1 MPTVTFNQ
9 RGTLYPCD
17 LISRLLKDRIIIISS
32 EIDRE
37 ITALV
42 ISQLLYLQAE
52 DSKKPISLYVNS
64 PGGSVT
70 DGLAIIDTMNILTCP
85 IETYCIG
92 SCASMGAM
100 ICTSGT
106 KGKRYILQ
114 HSRMM
119 LHSVSCG
126 TDGNINE
133 LKLQIKEAD
142 NLNNILLSILQK
154 TTNKTRKQLEKDTIN
169 DYYLSAKEAIQYG
182 LVDEIITSLNSKK
195 SKSNK

>member
-1 MPTVTFNQ
+1 
-9 RGTLYPCD
+9 
-17 LISRLLKDRIIIISS
+17 
-32 EIDRE
+32 
-37 ITALV
+37 
-42 ISQLLYLQAE
+42 
-52 DSKKPISLYVNS
+52 
-64 PGGSVT
+64 
-70 DGLAIIDTMNILTCP
+70 MNILTCP

-92 SCASMGAM
+92 SCASMGAI